1 MGAASDAVII
11 VGGGLSGLTAA
22 VQLGRM
28 RARVVLIDDG
38 DDVGGRART
47 LCREGFHLNF
57 GPHRLYARGAAV
69 AGLRALGIRVDSAA
83 RGPNG
88 GFAIW
93 RQTKHTLPVGYCS
106 LMTTDLFG
114 LAAKCEAAR
123 FLAAIPTVQVSALH
137 HVSLRQWLRTQVHDP
152 RVIEFVLALVRFT
165 TYANDPDRLS
175 AAAAV
180 EQLALSA
187 GPVLYIHQGWGT
199 LVDSLRNAAVAS
211 GATIVSGR
219 RVTAVNVEGR
229 RAVSVTLADGEVIQ
243 GRAVIGATGPTRAGA
258 LFARGVTPI
267 RSAPPI
273 CIAVLDIA
281 LRRLPMKRAVFALG
295 VDVPVSFSADS
306 AIVRVAPQS
315 GAVVHAAKYLMPEP
329 CDASDDEAL
338 LERTLDLV
346 QPGWRNLVVY
356 RRFLPRVVVSHALIT
371 ADDGGIAGRPDG
383 RVPDL
388 DNVFLAGDWIG
399 PVGQLADASVSSG
412 IRAAARAVQCVLT
425 AA

>member
-1 MGAASDAVII
+1 MSVASDAVII

-28 RARVVLIDDG
+28 HARVVLIDDG

-47 LCREGFHLNF
+47 LRREGFHLNF
-57 GPHRLYARGAAV
+57 GPHRLYERGAAV
-69 AGLRALGIRVDSAA
+69 AGLRALGIRVDSAS

-93 RQTKHTLPVGYCS
+93 RQTKHTLPVGSCS

-114 LAAKCEAAR
+114 LAAKREAAR
-123 FLAAIPTVQVSALH
+123 FLAAIPAMQLSALH
-137 HVSLRQWLRTQVHDP
+137 HVSLSQWLRSQIHDP

-199 LVDSLRNAAVAS
+199 LVAALRSAAVAS

-229 RAVSVTLADGEVIQ
+229 RAVSVTLADGEVVD
-243 GRAVIGATGPTRAGA
+243 GRAVIAATGPARASA
-258 LFARGVTPI
+258 LFARAVTSIGP
-267 RSAPPI
+267 ATPI

-315 GAVVHAAKYLMPEP
+315 GAVVHAAKYLTTEP
-329 CDASDDEAL
+329 CDDSDAEAL
-338 LERTLDLV
+338 LEQTLDLV

-356 RRFLPRVVVSHALIT
+356 RRFIPRGVVSHALVT
-371 ADDGGIAGRPDG
+371 AAGGGIAGRPDG

-412 IRAAARAVQCVLT
+412 IRAARAVQCVST